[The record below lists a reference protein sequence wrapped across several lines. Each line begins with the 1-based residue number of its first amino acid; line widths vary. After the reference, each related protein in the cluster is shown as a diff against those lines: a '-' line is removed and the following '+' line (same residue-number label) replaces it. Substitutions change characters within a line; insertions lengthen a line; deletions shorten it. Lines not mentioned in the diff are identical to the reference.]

1 MNKFY
6 LSLLFSLLTATSFS
20 QIDSAAYKILNA
32 VSSKMKKSTG
42 VSAGF
47 TMVSKGRTGN
57 LNSNNTGKILIKG
70 NKYYIKQGSNEIF
83 NDGIKNWNYNG
94 NDEVTVTDAESE
106 DQPLSPQ
113 RLISGEYDKDF
124 VYKIISSKGS
134 YHEIQLIP
142 FDKRK
147 NFQKINLFVDKV
159 KMIISKATVL
169 DKSNNTFQL
178 LLNNINT
185 KANLTEK
192 AFVFD
197 KTRYHK
203 NIEVIE

>member
-6 LSLLFSLLTATSFS
+6 FSILFSLLTATSFS
-20 QIDSAAYKILNA
+20 QMDSAAFKILNA
-32 VSSKMKKSTG
+32 VSVKMKKSTG
-42 VSAGF
+42 VTAGF

-57 LNSNNTGKILIKG
+57 LKSNTTGKIFIKG

-94 NDEVTVTDAESE
+94 NDEVTVTDAENDE
-106 DQPLSPQ
+106 QPLSPQ
-113 RLISGEYDKDF
+113 RLISGEYDKNF
-124 VYKIISSKGS
+124 VYQMISSKGS
-134 YHEIQLIP
+134 YHEIQLVP
-142 FDKRK
+142 TDKRK

-159 KMIISKATVL
+159 KMIILKATVL

-178 LLNNINT
+178 VLNNINT
-185 KANLTEK
+185 KANLTDK

-197 KTRYHK
+197 KSRYHK